1 MGSRSLQ
8 LGGSALQ
15 QAAQEVREIIMSEAA
30 EILEVL
36 PDDLVLDDGLVGPF
50 GAPEI
55 RLPLAQVVET
65 YLAKNGHGKADDGRQ
80 GIEATVRYQAEGD
93 TFPFGSTAAVV
104 SIDRETGWPTIER
117 FVSVD
122 DVGNVINPRL
132 VEGQL
137 IGGAVQGMAEA
148 LWEQV
153 IYDRDGQLVSG
164 SLMDYAVPKASW
176 IPNLELERT
185 VTPSPRNPLGAKGVG
200 EAGTVH
206 APPAVA
212 NAIMDALR
220 QFDVEPLDLPITD
233 QKIWRIIHFGGQD
246 IR

>member
-1 MGSRSLQ
+1 
-8 LGGSALQ
+8 
-15 QAAQEVREIIMSEAA
+15 
-30 EILEVL
+30 
-36 PDDLVLDDGLVGPF
+36 
-50 GAPEI
+50 
-55 RLPLAQVVET
+55 
-65 YLAKNGHGKADDGRQ
+65 
-80 GIEATVRYQAEGD
+80 
-93 TFPFGSTAAVV
+93 
-104 SIDRETGWPTIER
+104 
-117 FVSVD
+117 
-122 DVGNVINPRL
+122 
-132 VEGQL
+132 
-137 IGGAVQGMAEA
+137 
-148 LWEQV
+148 V